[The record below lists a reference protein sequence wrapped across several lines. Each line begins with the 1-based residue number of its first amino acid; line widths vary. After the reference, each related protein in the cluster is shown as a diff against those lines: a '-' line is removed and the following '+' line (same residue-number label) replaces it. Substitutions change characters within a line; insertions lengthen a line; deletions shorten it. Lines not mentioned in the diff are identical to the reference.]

1 MPHVSRSAAAAG
13 NGRGP
18 SEAATGSRWL
28 FGVQVGL
35 CGHFRRAFGI
45 LRPGGVEVA
54 RAHATC
60 TPASTSDAAAL
71 VPDAAGSAPDAVAL
85 VPDAAALAPD
95 AVAFVPDAAGFV
107 PDTVAFV
114 PDTAAL
120 VLHAAASRVLQSP
133 NTSPP
138 AA

>member
-1 MPHVSRSAAAAG
+1 MVHVSRSAAAAG
-13 NGRGP
+13 ERPGT
-18 SEAATGSRWL
+18 SEAATGSRRL

-45 LRPGGVEVA
+45 LEPGGVEVA

-60 TPASTSDAAAL
+60 SPASTA
-71 VPDAAGSAPDAVAL
+71 DAAGSAPDAVAL

-95 AVAFVPDAAGFV
+95 AVAL
-107 PDTVAFV
+107 V

-120 VLHAAASRVLQSP
+120 VPDTAG
-133 NTSPP
+133 
-138 AA
+138 

>member
-18 SEAATGSRWL
+18 SEAATGSRRL

-54 RAHATC
+54 RAHTTC

-71 VPDAAGSAPDAVAL
+71 V
-85 VPDAAALAPD
+85 PD